1 MPEIIP
7 SGPKCPGCAER
18 PMATSMRVDNFPN
31 GMLVAFV
38 HCMHCGHVFSAF
50 MCGMA
55 QPKMHEPTPGGKPRL
70 VS

>member
-1 MPEIIP
+1 MAEIIP

-50 MCGMA
+50 MCG
-55 QPKMHEPTPGGKPRL
+55 HGPTQNGRTNPPAASRDW
-70 VS
+70 